1 MKDIIVKLN
10 QDISLDELSFYFE
23 NIKKFFGTNNVLIVP
38 KEIELY
44 GNEDYIDNFI
54 LIC

>member
-1 MKDIIVKLN
+1 MKSIIVKFN
-10 QDISLDELSFYFE
+10 QEISLEETLFYFE